1 MSKSEEKEKTNYY
14 ISPKQFGLDVKVYYD
29 LSEQVEKYTGDK
41 ETKEYKQLLR
51 QQKRALDKC
60 GIYLQKMVIG
70 LSNNGKFSG
79 YTWKDEMIADA
90 LIQCSKALVGR
101 KYDFSKGSNVF
112 SYYNRVAWREF
123 IHRIKIEKKKVETQN
138 KFIEEHAQDYSKDSD
153 TPIYIRP
160 NFAASLGSF
169 YDEEMEVEK
178 TYNDIDE
185 R

>member
-1 MSKSEEKEKTNYY
+1 M
-14 ISPKQFGLDVKVYYD
+14 
-29 LSEQVEKYTGDK
+29 
-41 ETKEYKQLLR
+41 
-51 QQKRALDKC
+51 
-60 GIYLQKMVIG
+60 
-70 LSNNGKFSG
+70 
-79 YTWKDEMIADA
+79 
-90 LIQCSKALVGR
+90 VGR